1 MAKSQN
7 WRKTREY
14 RRWRVLVIRRDKV
27 CDVCGSRKR
36 RHAHHLNSGAYHQK
50 ERFLVGNGITLCSEC
65 HSRYHNDFNR
75 SYRVKTTLY
84 NYKNFKSLVKYLKG
98 VL

>member
-27 CDVCGSRKR
+27 CDVCGSRQR
-36 RHAHHLNSGAYHQK
+36 RHAHHLNSGAYHPK
-50 ERFLVGNGITLCSEC
+50 ERFDVDNGVTLCSKC
-65 HSRYHNDFNR
+65 HSNYHNNFNR

-84 NYKNFKSLVKYLKG
+84 NYNNFKSLVKYLRG